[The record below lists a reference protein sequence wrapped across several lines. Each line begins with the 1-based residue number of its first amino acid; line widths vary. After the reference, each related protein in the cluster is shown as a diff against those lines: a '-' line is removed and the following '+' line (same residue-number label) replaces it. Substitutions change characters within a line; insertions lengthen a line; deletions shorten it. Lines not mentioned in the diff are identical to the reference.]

1 MRERIKA
8 LTMVQRHSNLEYAGL
23 KSVDVIAIVE
33 KDNWFCIEIF
43 FIRGGKN
50 CGNTPYFIKKIEDS
64 TAKETLEAFLSSFY
78 ANHLVPK
85 EIFISEELET
95 KDFLEEALDVKINT
109 YSRGDK
115 HKIIE
120 NTKKNAKE
128 ALDRRL
134 AENQSIKNNLKEMVE
149 IFDLPNMPNRIE
161 IYDNSHNQGSYAIGA
176 MVVATPN
183 GFDKKSYRTFN
194 IKNEAITNDDFAMMK
209 EVLTRR
215 FNRMTEENKPDVI
228 LLDGGLGQLHAV
240 HECLKDFDLSN
251 IKIIAISKGVDRNA
265 GKEFYHQ
272 LGKESFA
279 LPYRSSIAFYLQN
292 LRDEAHRFAIGTH
305 RKKRAKSMVKSRLD
319 EIEGIGLKRKKDLL
333 NYFGS
338 VEAIKDA
345 SVDEISKVSGI
356 NKKTAENIYNFFHK

>member
-1 MRERIKA
+1 MLWLYSQIIK
-8 LTMVQRHSNLEYAGL
+8 QSNRA
-23 KSVDVIAIVE
+23 V
-33 KDNWFCIEIF
+33 WQ
-43 FIRGGKN
+43 
-50 CGNTPYFIKKIEDS
+50 IKKCCIGYKGIITVS
-64 TAKETLEAFLSSFY
+64 T
-78 ANHLVPK
+78 
-85 EIFISEELET
+85 I
-95 KDFLEEALDVKINT
+95 
-109 YSRGDK
+109 
-115 HKIIE
+115 
-120 NTKKNAKE
+120 
-128 ALDRRL
+128 
-134 AENQSIKNNLKEMVE
+134 
-149 IFDLPNMPNRIE
+149 
-161 IYDNSHNQGSYAIGA
+161 
-176 MVVATPN
+176 
-183 GFDKKSYRTFN
+183 
-194 IKNEAITNDDFAMMK
+194 
-209 EVLTRR
+209 
-215 FNRMTEENKPDVI
+215 
-228 LLDGGLGQLHAV
+228 
-240 HECLKDFDLSN
+240 SN

>member
-1 MRERIKA
+1 M
-8 LTMVQRHSNLEYAGL
+8 
-23 KSVDVIAIVE
+23 
-33 KDNWFCIEIF
+33 
-43 FIRGGKN
+43 
-50 CGNTPYFIKKIEDS
+50 
-64 TAKETLEAFLSSFY
+64 
-78 ANHLVPK
+78 
-85 EIFISEELET
+85 
-95 KDFLEEALDVKINT
+95 
-109 YSRGDK
+109 
-115 HKIIE
+115 
-120 NTKKNAKE
+120 
-128 ALDRRL
+128 

-149 IFDLPNMPNRIE
+149 IFDLPNIPNRIE